1 MCMHFTISTRMFSN
15 DILPPPMFRSIPQLP
30 SVADIL
36 YGRACEMFR
45 YCLDGSFKTA
55 NLRDDPQMSLSILK
69 TRGDR
74 GRSAYGARP
83 PLEFYVVTIIFLG
96 DSGNMTL
103 CTSHG
108 NVKLVSKK

>member
-1 MCMHFTISTRMFSN
+1 MCRPIT
-15 DILPPPMFRSIPQLP
+15 
-30 SVADIL
+30 
-36 YGRACEMFR
+36 G

-96 DSGNMTL
+96 HSGNMTL

-108 NVKLVSKK
+108 NVKLVSKKIEKLSTKMYFWS